1 MSSWITKYQPTEGN
15 TMNTLKKIVEFIR
28 SKLGTAMA
36 QNLSIEDQYTKA
48 ASTLIDKITELQTA
62 HVKSVNEEKRIRAL
76 ANEKDQLAASKERE
90 IRKLIAEGA
99 DVQVHAKL
107 GLLYRRTATQLRK
120 KADDYIEMRNEIK
133 LKVKELDDSRQELAV
148 KLEYIRETRNMAAL
162 GIATADD
169 VVEIAALTKI
179 DIEDTLMRVETFK
192 GPQVGMDTTSADIE
206 DYINSLK

>member
-1 MSSWITKYQPTEGN
+1 
-15 TMNTLKKIVEFIR
+15 MNTLKKLVEFIR

-36 QNLSIEDQYTKA
+36 KNLSIEDQYTQA

-76 ANEKDQLAASKERE
+76 ADEKDQLAASKERE
-90 IRKLIAEGA
+90 IRKLIADGA

-107 GLLYRRTATQLRK
+107 GLLYRRTAKQLRK
-120 KADDYIEMRNEIK
+120 KADDYVEMRNEIK

-148 KLEYIRETRNMAAL
+148 KLEYIRETRKVSAL

-192 GPQVGMDTTSADIE
+192 GPQVGVDTTSADIE
-206 DYINSLK
+206 EYINSLK

>member
-1 MSSWITKYQPTEGN
+1 
-15 TMNTLKKIVEFIR
+15 MNTLKKLVEFIR

-62 HVKSVNEEKRIRAL
+62 HVKSVNEEKRIREL

-90 IRKLIAEGA
+90 IRKLIADGA

-107 GLLYRRTATQLRK
+107 GLLYRRTAKQLRK
-120 KADDYIEMRNEIK
+120 KADDYVEMRNEIK

-148 KLEYIRETRNMAAL
+148 KLEYIRETRKVSAL

-192 GPQVGMDTTSADIE
+192 GPQVGVDTTSADIE
-206 DYINSLK
+206 EYINSLK

>member
-1 MSSWITKYQPTEGN
+1 
-15 TMNTLKKIVEFIR
+15 MNTLKKLVEFIR

-36 QNLSIEDQYTKA
+36 QNLSIEDQYTQA

-76 ANEKDQLAASKERE
+76 ADEKDQLAASKERE
-90 IRKLIAEGA
+90 IRKLIADGA

-107 GLLYRRTATQLRK
+107 GLLYRRTAKQLRK
-120 KADDYIEMRNEIK
+120 KADDYVEMRNEIK

-148 KLEYIRETRNMAAL
+148 KLEYIRETRKVSAL

-192 GPQVGMDTTSADIE
+192 GPQVGVDTTSADIE
-206 DYINSLK
+206 EYINSLK